1 MNDRYNLWKSPTLVA
16 AADYAFGDDGL
27 CPPCV
32 HCDEPTV
39 AGTSLCQAHLD
50 DHVEAAS

>member
-1 MNDRYNLWKSPTLVA
+1 MNDRYNLWESPTLVA

-39 AGTSLCQAHLD
+39 AGTALCQEHLD